1 MFWCKFHWQT
11 RFNSRNIY
19 NSFPRFTKCFRNRK
33 LRTITIIN
41 WFQQPDVTFIAILHD
56 NDNTWTWCHWARCA
70 RAGATTRACDPRSWE
85 CSFVW
90 PVQWQ
95 PPSGGGQWVVTT
107 PHSGHCGWRRPE
119 RPGSSGWGSGS
130 WRRTR
135 RMSVSVTALKSS
147 SLSRFCPQTLRV
159 ASAKHKNR
167 LLSQIS
173 AGPVSQSRSILQG
186 GTVVVF
192 SIRQPGYLC
201 TLTLFARA
209 DLWSCQLCVTRK
221 FVCCEQLL
229 CGTGVTQHHRT
240 G

>member
-1 MFWCKFHWQT
+1 MCVCTFQWSFMFWCKFHWQT

-56 NDNTWTWCHWARCA
+56 HDNTWTWCHWARCA
-70 RAGATTRACDPRSWE
+70 RVDATTRACDPRSWE

-90 PVQWQ
+90 PEQWQ

-119 RPGSSGWGSGS
+119 GPGSSGWGSGS

-173 AGPVSQSRSILQG
+173 AGPVSQSRSILH
-186 GTVVVF
+186 
-192 SIRQPGYLC
+192 REE
-201 TLTLFARA
+201 
-209 DLWSCQLCVTRK
+209 LW
-221 FVCCEQLL
+221 
-229 CGTGVTQHHRT
+229 
-240 G
+240 